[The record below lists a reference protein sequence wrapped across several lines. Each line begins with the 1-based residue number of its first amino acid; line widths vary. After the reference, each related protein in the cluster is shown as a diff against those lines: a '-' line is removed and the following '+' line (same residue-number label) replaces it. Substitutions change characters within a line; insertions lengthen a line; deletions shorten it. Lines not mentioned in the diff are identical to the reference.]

1 MSPDARALGI
11 STEELSSPAVSIA
24 TIEDRQTDQGIKM
37 KKKEEETNLISPY
50 LTFMF
55 NFFHV

>member
-1 MSPDARALGI
+1 MSPDARPLGI
-11 STEELSSPAVSIA
+11 NTDKLSSPTVSIA
-24 TIEDRQTDQGIKM
+24 TIEDKM
-37 KKKEEETNLISPY
+37 KKREEETNLISPY